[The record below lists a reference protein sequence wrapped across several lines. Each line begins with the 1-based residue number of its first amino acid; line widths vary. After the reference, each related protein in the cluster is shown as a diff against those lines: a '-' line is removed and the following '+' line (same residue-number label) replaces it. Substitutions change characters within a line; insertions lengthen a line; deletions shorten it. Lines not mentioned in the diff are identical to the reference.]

1 MRGTGDRPLR
11 CEPTMNRKKNG
22 ETKRIFASR
31 RATAS
36 LAISSPFATLI
47 FFFRLDATSN
57 PKLENFPYQKKARDD
72 DAGRR
77 SGRCRPASREGFSK
91 ESARSID
98 DARSERRR
106 PFPFLPGGGFLV
118 VVRRAV
124 FGVEKTLGRK
134 ISLFCP
140 FFCGFFFGK
149 KKQKDVFRTNRMRF
163 FSDRHPI
170 AHPTPPPG
178 ETRHRTPPPRNA
190 AARERN
196 DDAST
201 TRDRNGFRGGGGSS
215 ARGKQSGNT
224 PFTLSFTREL
234 IQKKGR
240 RRVAFFFGNWEIKNL
255 KKKYLVVERCRK
267 DSRSSSVYR
276 VFPKVFALRETLITR
291 RRRRRRRKRR
301 RKQFRCVFV

>member
-1 MRGTGDRPLR
+1 
-11 CEPTMNRKKNG
+11 
-22 ETKRIFASR
+22 
-31 RATAS
+31 
-36 LAISSPFATLI
+36 
-47 FFFRLDATSN
+47 
-57 PKLENFPYQKKARDD
+57 
-72 DAGRR
+72 
-77 SGRCRPASREGFSK
+77 
-91 ESARSID
+91 
-98 DARSERRR
+98 
-106 PFPFLPGGGFLV
+106 
-118 VVRRAV
+118 
-124 FGVEKTLGRK
+124 
-134 ISLFCP
+134 
-140 FFCGFFFGK
+140 
-149 KKQKDVFRTNRMRF
+149 MRF

-170 AHPTPPPG
+170 AHPTPPPGG

-291 RRRRRRRKRR
+291 RRRRRRRRRKRR